1 MRVTL
6 VAEPAILR
14 LHVARTTMSN
24 PNPTVEDK
32 VAQVARLELELDDM
46 RHEREMARAVAARR
60 ARDCARLEREIN
72 ALRAERDS
80 FRRQFEERNQLLG
93 MVMQSGSFR
102 LMQVLRRLLGR
113 E

>member
-1 MRVTL
+1 MTVVR
-6 VAEPAILR
+6 EPAILR
-14 LHVARTTMSN
+14 GDVSRTTMSN
-24 PNPTVEDK
+24 PNPTIEDK
-32 VAQVARLELELDDM
+32 VAEVARLELELEDM
-46 RHEREMARAVAARR
+46 RHEKEMARAVAARR